1 MSITFFTPCNEYKP
15 NFLKRMKINFKHT
28 RWSFSIILTLA
39 TLGATLLTSCD
50 EDNGLPYY
58 DDKSLDAPYL
68 FTEGYQDE
76 IQYPYQL
83 STPLTDWLSLVRDDV
98 KVCKL
103 SIPGT
108 HDSMTGMGFYTP
120 VVKYFSNI
128 MAISQVSTF
137 DEQMSSGIRFFD
149 FRPVVAIDTLA
160 QKPED
165 RQILRLAHGFTEV
178 NVSLEQSIDWMQQFL
193 KSHPSEFFIVK
204 IQADN
209 GMESQQNWTVLLNKV
224 LSMPKYQGLFVEN
237 WRPDITVGE
246 MRGKIL
252 WLSRYDL
259 RPVNPAFHY
268 PVAYCDWP
276 DEDPDVDEEVHPEQQ
291 RNCAIYNM
299 EDPSIRATLYK
310 QDYYKTTSEKRMA
323 TKIATVLAMMKSARE
338 ATASDENIWIVN
350 HCSAYTEVSARGYIT
365 NASNLHPKVIEEL
378 LANEGTVGIMP
389 MDMSCHDYVRC
400 IINGGTPYTS
410 DYLYGFYPR
419 SQSLTNLLVM
429 SNKKFFK

>member
-1 MSITFFTPCNEYKP
+1 MRKKLIKRVNWVYSVLLIFSCACSVFMS
-15 NFLKRMKINFKHT
+15 
-28 RWSFSIILTLA
+28 
-39 TLGATLLTSCD
+39 SCSEKKD
-50 EDNGLPYY
+50 EPYY
-58 DDKSLDAPYL
+58 DKNSLDAPFL
-68 FTEGYQDE
+68 FSEGYQDD
-76 IQYPYQL
+76 IQYPYDL
-83 STPLTDWLSLVRDDV
+83 ATPPTDWLSMVRDDA

-120 VVKYFSNI
+120 IIKYFSNI

-137 DEQMSSGIRFFD
+137 EEQMQNGIRFFD

-160 QKPED
+160 TNPAD

-178 NVSLEQSIDWMQQFL
+178 NVSLEESIDWMQEFL
-193 KSHPSEFFIVK
+193 QAHPTEFFIVK

-209 GMESQQNWTVLLNKV
+209 GMESQQNWTLLLNKV
-224 LSMPKYQGLFVEN
+224 LSLSKYDGLFVKS

-252 WLSRYDL
+252 WFSRYDL
-259 RPVNPAFHY
+259 RPTNSSFHY

-276 DEDPDVDEEVHPEQQ
+276 DEDPDVDEEIHPDKQ
-291 RNCAIYNM
+291 RSCAIYNM
-299 EDPSIRATLYK
+299 EDESIKATLYK
-310 QDYYKTTSEKRMA
+310 QDYYKTTSEKRLA
-323 TKIATVLAMMKSARE
+323 TKIATVLDMMKSARE

-365 NASNLHPKVIEEL
+365 NASNLHPKVIENL
-378 LANEGTVGIMP
+378 LANDGTVGIMP
-389 MDMSCHDYVRC
+389 IDMSCHDYVHC

-410 DYLYGFYPR
+410 DYLYGFFPR
-419 SQSLTNLLVM
+419 SQSLTNLLIK
-429 SNKKFFK
+429 SNKNYFK